1 MDSENTEFKSLKNF
15 FVLIS
20 SVQSEKTATREIEVL
35 SAISED
41 FFQRYN
47 PAIIPIFVFDFF
59 VSKLI
64 HLLSIK
70 PTYQN
75 RGRILLNT
83 QTKADYS
90 KPKIKGALKSFFD
103 RNDCDCSVLF
113 LLGHGNKNG
122 DLILNLSEGEGE
134 LSFNETK
141 ELWEKRAFKDKNKEL
156 FIIIDASYS
165 GKWVAANKNPDI
177 FIQASCSEFEKSK
190 DFMIQ
195 NEIVGSVF
203 LHNFLMLQ
211 GFADGFYEVSNQN
224 PTCSNLKSGDAER
237 IEKLLEIGCMKKNWQ
252 EFLNFFQFRVRSF
265 NKNEIIYE
273 ENENVAH
280 EENIKKSGP
289 DVKKWG
295 FSTG

>member
-1 MDSENTEFKSLKNF
+1 MDSGNTEIKPLKNF
-15 FVLIS
+15 FALIS
-20 SVQSEKTATREIEVL
+20 SVQSEKTATREVEVL
-35 SAISED
+35 SAISAD

-64 HLLSIK
+64 HLLTIK
-70 PTYQN
+70 PAYQN

-83 QTKADYS
+83 QTKSDYS
-90 KPKIKGALKSFFD
+90 KPKIIAALKNFFD
-103 RNDCDCSVLF
+103 RDDCDCSLLF
-113 LLGHGNKNG
+113 LLGHGNQNG

-134 LSFNETK
+134 LSFNEVK
-141 ELWEKRAFKDKNKEL
+141 ELWEKRMSKEKNREL

-165 GKWVAANKNPDI
+165 GRWVTSNKNPEI
-177 FIQASCSEFEKSK
+177 LIQSSCSEFEKSR

-195 NEIVGSVF
+195 NEIIGSVF

-211 GFADGFYEVSNQN
+211 GFADGFFEISGQN
-224 PTCSNLKSGDAER
+224 PICSNLKSGDAER
-237 IEKLLEIGCMKKNWQ
+237 IEKLLEISCMKKNWG
-252 EFLNFFQFRVRSF
+252 EFLNFFQFKVRSF

-273 ENENVAH
+273 ESEALAR
-280 EENIKKSGP
+280 EENAKKSGP

-295 FSTG
+295 FTTG